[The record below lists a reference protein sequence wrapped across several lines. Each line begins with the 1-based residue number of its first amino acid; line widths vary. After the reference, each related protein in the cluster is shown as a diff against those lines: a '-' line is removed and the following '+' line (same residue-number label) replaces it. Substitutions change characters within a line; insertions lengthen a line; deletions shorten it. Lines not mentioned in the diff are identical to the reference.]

1 MSLNYNNLNS
11 EARLL
16 PDSTWQKSLILHKSL
31 SSKCLSLNQ
40 RVSGNPRQR
49 KFLTNTEHLEINGAF
64 HRKQRRTGLKRW
76 IFAAWSFSYP
86 TITATFPDATHKWSC
101 RRKFQL
107 DVKVCPE
114 IPSLTLV
121 TYTSPVEAFATG
133 IKNLDL
139 WKSCVA
145 TPARP
150 ISESALIGWY

>member
-1 MSLNYNNLNS
+1 MSLNYNDLNS

-40 RVSGNPRQR
+40 HVSGNPRLR
-49 KFLTNTEHLEINGAF
+49 RFLTNTEHLEINGAF

-107 DVKVCPE
+107 HVKVCPE
-114 IPSLTLV
+114 MLCGHECPLWSLSSNPT
-121 TYTSPVEAFATG
+121 
-133 IKNLDL
+133 KNCFPRQPLPL
-139 WKSCVA
+139 F
-145 TPARP
+145 
-150 ISESALIGWY
+150 EEQL